1 MSGIAPDPAS
11 PAPAHPLA
19 NGPRLAILS
28 GLPAGQ
34 ITLRQ
39 GALLVG
45 RLAEADI
52 QLDHPEISRYHCKL
66 HWNGHDAQI
75 EDLGSRRGT
84 RLNGAILPK
93 GALAPLHSGDRID
106 VGPVAL
112 QFGDD
117 GASHAPAHSAVPRV
131 ESTPIGASATH
142 VLMGG

>member
-45 RLAEADI
+45 RLAESDI

-66 HWNGHDAQI
+66 HWNGRDAQI

-93 GALAPLHSGDRID
+93 GALAPLHVGDRID

-117 GASHAPAHSAVPRV
+117 GGVPAVPHSVAPRS
-131 ESTPIGASATH
+131 EPQAMGASVAR
-142 VLMGG
+142 VLMG